1 MCLVTSNSALDFS
14 TIGSDPNFTFYSNFL
29 ISNSCWDS
37 IFSLSNLSCR
47 SFSSVLSRLSFSSSL
62 SCRSFSSS
70 LSCRSFSSSLS
81 CSSFSSSLSCL
92 SVSSNLS
99 CLSLSSFSR
108 SNCRYRS
115 LSCLCFSSISS
126 LPNVL
131 ISN

>member
-1 MCLVTSNSALDFS
+1 MCLVTSNLALDFS
-14 TIGSDPNFTFYSNFL
+14 TLGSDPNFTFYSNFL
-29 ISNSCWDS
+29 ISNSCCDS

-47 SFSSVLSRLSFSSSL
+47 SFSSVLSRLSF
-62 SCRSFSSS
+62 CSS

-92 SVSSNLS
+92 SFSSNLS
-99 CLSLSSFSR
+99 CLYLSSFSP

-126 LPNVL
+126 FSNFL